1 MPAPRAR
8 RYARQLLAGLR
19 YLHAR
24 GVAHRDLKPENLLL
38 DARDRLKISD
48 FGMATLFRV
57 GARERRLARVCG
69 TLPYA
74 APEVLTAPRA
84 PYRAPPADVWSAALV
99 LLAMLA
105 GESSDARRAWSSQP
119 LPGATPA
126 RALTAADMDAMLS
139 SSQPAT
145 ADDLLLATPDQTTCC
160 WPRPTR
166 YVRRLYAAAD
176 MDAMLSS
183 SQPATADDLLLATPD
198 QTTCCWP
205 RPTRYVRRLYA
216 AADMDAMLSSSQPAT
231 ADDLLLATP
240 DQTTCCW
247 PRPTRYVRRLYAA
260 ADMDAMLSSSQ
271 PATADDLLLATPD
284 QTTCC
289 WPRPTRYV
297 RRLYAAADMDAML
310 SSSQPATADDLLLAT
325 PDQTTCCWPRPTRY
339 VRRLYAAADM
349 DAMLS
354 SSQPAT
360 ADDLLLATPDQ
371 TTCCW
376 PRPTRYVRRLYAA
389 ADMDAMLSS
398 SQPATADDLLLAT
411 PDQTTCCWPR
421 PTRYVRRLYAAADM
435 DAMLSSSQPATADDL
450 LLATP
455 DQCRNA
461 VALNVPSLQG
471 TPGDALA
478 RLVRRMTRVWLR
490 CDAAAALAALG
501 AVLDAQRAPWRRV
514 AGGALAIECGG
525 GVEMRARALPVAC
538 GAGDARSLLEF
549 RRSRGCGL
557 AFKRRYV
564 RLRDALLAAAPRAPP
579 PPGLEPDLMDAD
591 ADVDTSRAS
600 L

>member
-1 MPAPRAR
+1 MAGEFVEGWLVAQVLGEGAYGEVRLLVHSATGACVALKAVRAEAEAAGEAREAALHRALRHPHVLRCLGARRHGALHYLFLEYAQGGELFDRIEPDRGMPAPRAR

-145 ADDLLLATPDQTTCC
+145 ADDLLLATPDQ
-160 WPRPTR
+160 
-166 YVRRLYAAAD
+166 
-176 MDAMLSS
+176 
-183 SQPATADDLLLATPD
+183 
-198 QTTCCWP
+198 
-205 RPTRYVRRLYA
+205 
-216 AADMDAMLSSSQPAT
+216 
-231 ADDLLLATP
+231 
-240 DQTTCCW
+240 
-247 PRPTRYVRRLYAA
+247 
-260 ADMDAMLSSSQ
+260 
-271 PATADDLLLATPD
+271 
-284 QTTCC
+284 
-289 WPRPTRYV
+289 
-297 RRLYAAADMDAML
+297 
-310 SSSQPATADDLLLAT
+310 
-325 PDQTTCCWPRPTRY
+325 
-339 VRRLYAAADM
+339 
-349 DAMLS
+349 
-354 SSQPAT
+354 
-360 ADDLLLATPDQ
+360 
-371 TTCCW
+371 
-376 PRPTRYVRRLYAA
+376 
-389 ADMDAMLSS
+389 
-398 SQPATADDLLLAT
+398 
-411 PDQTTCCWPR
+411 
-421 PTRYVRRLYAAADM
+421 
-435 DAMLSSSQPATADDL
+435 
-450 LLATP
+450 
-455 DQCRNA
+455 
-461 VALNVPSLQG
+461 G

>member
-1 MPAPRAR
+1 MAGEFVEGWLVAQVLGEGAYGEVRLLVHSATGACVALKAVRAEAEAAGEAREAALHRALRHPHVLRCLGARRHGALHYLFLEYAQGGELFDRIEPDRGMPAPRAR

-105 GESSDARRAWSSQP
+105 GELPWERASDDDARFAAWSARGGDGARVWRKAGGALPALRRALCPRAARRATLDELLAERWLASADDESSDARRAWSSQP

-145 ADDLLLATPDQTTCC
+145 ADDLLLATPD
-160 WPRPTR
+160 
-166 YVRRLYAAAD
+166 
-176 MDAMLSS
+176 
-183 SQPATADDLLLATPD
+183 
-198 QTTCCWP
+198 
-205 RPTRYVRRLYA
+205 
-216 AADMDAMLSSSQPAT
+216 
-231 ADDLLLATP
+231 
-240 DQTTCCW
+240 
-247 PRPTRYVRRLYAA
+247 
-260 ADMDAMLSSSQ
+260 
-271 PATADDLLLATPD
+271 
-284 QTTCC
+284 
-289 WPRPTRYV
+289 
-297 RRLYAAADMDAML
+297 
-310 SSSQPATADDLLLAT
+310 
-325 PDQTTCCWPRPTRY
+325 
-339 VRRLYAAADM
+339 
-349 DAMLS
+349 
-354 SSQPAT
+354 
-360 ADDLLLATPDQ
+360 
-371 TTCCW
+371 
-376 PRPTRYVRRLYAA
+376 
-389 ADMDAMLSS
+389 
-398 SQPATADDLLLAT
+398 
-411 PDQTTCCWPR
+411 
-421 PTRYVRRLYAAADM
+421 
-435 DAMLSSSQPATADDL
+435 
-450 LLATP
+450 
-455 DQCRNA
+455 
-461 VALNVPSLQG
+461 QG